1 MNLLDRASGFDPIEP
16 RKPDVYHDKIGSQF
30 LCLSDGID
38 ATGYLR
44 DNP

>member
-1 MNLLDRASGFDPIEP
+1 MNLLDAASGFDPIEP
-16 RKPDVYHDKIGSQF
+16 RKPDVHHDKVGSQF
-30 LCLSDGID
+30 LCLSHGTD